1 MWTLLLG
8 VTFGLLAS
16 SRLEPAQAT
25 VKSRSC
31 SHAGVFHVAGEA
43 RYSLT
48 FDLAKKLCE
57 SLGGTIAS
65 KEQVTEAHAQG
76 LETCRYG
83 WISNGNTTIIR
94 QKAHVNCANN
104 MTGVFFR
111 HDTPDQLFDA
121 FCFNA
126 SDFSMKNCGS
136 AINPDSTGPESVQAT
151 NGDFASDAA
160 GEAIEQTKTEEE
172 VPEEKTDIQ
181 ILQTDTQ
188 TYATT
193 VLEDQD
199 QGEPEATESTPEDG
213 ALTEDTAGQEPDTV
227 DTTSAPGE
235 EGAESLTEEVE
246 EVDPTQPASTEASPE
261 EPTAGA
267 EGEASEG
274 AATQSTDGEEEQAEG
289 DVTRSVGR
297 TRVLV
302 TEMEDTTGSGML
314 PTGAEEEGA
323 SSMAPSVVQP
333 GEPQG
338 PASKE
343 GVQEIVP
350 EQEEVV
356 DGIEVPDQPIP
367 RGRMNPDEG
376 VAPPPAGQNSSTPNW
391 LIIVG
396 VVVAVGAIL
405 LVCAAVAKRKSWCG
419 QQQTLMITNNDGSDG
434 NGAAASVASSRAQER
449 EQEMVTLMNK
459 EKIQENGNTEEFTV
473 ITLDESPEK
482 GQLA

>member
-16 SRLEPAQAT
+16 SRLEPAQAI

-31 SHAGVFHVAGEA
+31 SHAGVFHVEGEA

-48 FDLAKKLCE
+48 FGLAKNLCE

-83 WISNGNTTIIR
+83 WISNGNTTILR
-94 QKAHVNCANN
+94 QKAHVNCAKN
-104 MTGVFFR
+104 MTGVFFH
-111 HDTPDQLFDA
+111 HDTLDQPFDA

-126 SDFSMKNCGS
+126 SDLSMKNCDL
-136 AINPDSTGPESVQAT
+136 AINPDSTGPDSVQVT
-151 NGDFASDAA
+151 DGDLASDAA
-160 GEAIEQTKTEEE
+160 GEASEQPKTEE

-181 ILQTDTQ
+181 
-188 TYATT
+188 TYAPA
-193 VLEDQD
+193 VVEDQD
-199 QGEPEATESTPEDG
+199 QVQPEATEGTPEDR
-213 ALTEDTAGQEPDTV
+213 AQPEDRESTEPDTV
-227 DTTSAPGE
+227 DTTSAPE
-235 EGAESLTEEVE
+235 KQGAESTTEVFE

-261 EPTAGA
+261 EPTSGAG
-267 EGEASEG
+267 GEASEG
-274 AATQSTDGEEEQAEG
+274 AATESPGGEEEQTEG
-289 DVTRSVGR
+289 DETQSAGR
-297 TRVLV
+297 TGVLA
-302 TEMEDTTGSGML
+302 TEMEDTTGSGMQ
-314 PTGAEEEGA
+314 PTGAEEGA
-323 SSMAPSVVQP
+323 SSIAPPVGQP

-338 PASKE
+338 SASE
-343 GVQEIVP
+343 EDVQEIVP
-350 EQEEVV
+350 EQEEEEGV
-356 DGIEVPDQPIP
+356 EDQPIP
-367 RGRMNPDEG
+367 RGRMNPGEG
-376 VAPPPAGQNSSTPNW
+376 VAPPPAGKENSSTPDW

-396 VVVAVGAIL
+396 VIAAVGAIL

-419 QQQTLMITNNDGSDG
+419 QQQTLMITNKDGSDE
-434 NGAAASVASSRAQER
+434 NGAVASVASSRAQER